1 MLDCGKA
8 HFVDWMKLPWI
19 WQMCTRSRKW
29 EIPAFANVN
38 SCNALHWGIRLS
50 ANAGGANTFIFMTR
64 LPSACWPSWKEETRW
79 NLFYLLCQVQAGFLF
94 SSWPPSWK
102 EETRWKLNLSLSP
115 WPRCQLHADHWPI
128 EEKET
133 SWKPDIFF
141 FTTWPPSA
149 NLVNLKRGNHKKIKS
164 NFFTTWL
171 ASAIRANLKWG
182 NRNIFKT
189 WLPTWKEWKQKTE
202 TRLIFMASLLSWFFV
217 VARIKVLNGV
227 HTELNHIVFLDLE
240 LKQTSKHI

>member
-38 SCNALHWGIRLS
+38 PCNALHWGIRLS

-79 NLFYLLCQVQAGFLF
+79 NLFYLLCQVQASFLF
-94 SSWPPSWK
+94 SSSWK
-102 EETRWKLNLSLSP
+102 EKLKTRWKLNLSLSP
-115 WPRCQLHADHWPI
+115 WPRCQLHADHWP
-128 EEKET
+128 
-133 SWKPDIFF
+133 SWRKGNQLKTRYFYIH
-141 FTTWPPSA
+141 
-149 NLVNLKRGNHKKIKS
+149 NLVNLKRGNHMKIKS
-164 NFFTTWL
+164 NIFTTWL
-171 ASAIRANLKWG
+171 PSAIRANLKWG

-189 WLPTWKEWKQKTE
+189 WLLTWKEWKQKTE
-202 TRLIFMASLLSWFFV
+202 TRLIFLASLLGWFFV
-217 VARIKVLNGV
+217 VAIIKVLSGV
-227 HTELNHIVFLDLE
+227 HRELNLR
-240 LKQTSKHI
+240 TSS

>member
-115 WPRCQLHADHWPI
+115 WPRCQLHADHWPNWKKGNQLKTRYFLYSQPGQL
-128 EEKET
+128 EKR
-133 SWKPDIFF
+133 KPHE
-141 FTTWPPSA
+141 
-149 NLVNLKRGNHKKIKS
+149 N
-164 NFFTTWL
+164 
-171 ASAIRANLKWG
+171 
-182 NRNIFKT
+182 
-189 WLPTWKEWKQKTE
+189 
-202 TRLIFMASLLSWFFV
+202 
-217 VARIKVLNGV
+217 
-227 HTELNHIVFLDLE
+227 
-240 LKQTSKHI
+240 